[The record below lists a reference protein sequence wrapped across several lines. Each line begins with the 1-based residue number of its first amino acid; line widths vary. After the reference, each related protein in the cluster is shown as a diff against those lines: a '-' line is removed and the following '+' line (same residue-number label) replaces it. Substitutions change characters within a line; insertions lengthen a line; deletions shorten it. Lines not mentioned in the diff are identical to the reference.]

1 MLSSEELSQLVGAVC
16 ATAETLGQTISASAA
31 EMIAEDLTHY
41 TVAEIAGALKACRRE
56 LTGKLT
62 LAAILQRI
70 QAADGRP
77 DPNEAWGIALA
88 SSDESDSVVTTEE
101 IQLALGA
108 ARPILSAKDKV
119 GARMAFIS
127 AYARFVD
134 TARREAKPVK
144 WSLSMG
150 FDPQRRLVAVQE
162 GVRMGRI
169 SQEAANEYGLQL
181 THEPITNDGLAIAGL
196 LTGSPVA
203 PPSEHLREKWQAV
216 RKAITETTEARRKQE
231 SMQAARERKKLRV
244 ARAKA
249 ERAAIN
255 ADQSGKE
262 ASNA

>member
-1 MLSSEELSQLVGAVC
+1 MLSSDDIADLVGAIC
-16 ATAETLGQTISASAA
+16 ATAETLGQTISANAA
-31 EMIAEDLTHY
+31 EMIAEDLAHY
-41 TVAEIAGALKACRRE
+41 TVDEIAESLKTCRRE

-62 LAAILQRI
+62 LAAITQRI

-88 SSDESDSVVTTEE
+88 SSDESDSVVTTDE

-108 ARPILSAKDKV
+108 ARPILSAKDKI

-127 AYARFVD
+127 AYTRFVE
-134 TARREAKPVK
+134 TARGEGKPVK

-150 FDPQRRLVAVQE
+150 FDPQRRLMAVQE
-162 GVRMGRI
+162 GVRMGRL
-169 SQEAANEYGLQL
+169 SQEVANEYRLQL

-196 LTGSPVA
+196 LTGSPVT

-216 RKAITETTEARRKQE
+216 RKAITEKTEERRKQSE
-231 SMQAARERKKLRV
+231 ISAARERKSLRV

-249 ERAAIN
+249 ERAVIEAE
-255 ADQSGKE
+255 QSGKE